1 MILQALTAYYEQ
13 LLKQG
18 KVEAPGWDSK
28 FKVSY
33 ELRLGPDGQLLALND
48 LRQEVPKGKKTV
60 IAPRELPVPH
70 RVKRASGVAANFLCD
85 NTSYLLGADEKG
97 KPERSRQCFEA
108 ALHHKVLDGVD
119 SPAAKAILAFFDS
132 WEPDTAPTHPLL
144 AEQWADLNN
153 NSNLVFGYESPDGA
167 HWLATTDDA
176 IRTAWQSAFD
186 TSDADAETARCL
198 ITGKEAGIARI
209 HPAIKG
215 VMGAQAAG
223 AALVS
228 FNAPAFCSY
237 GHEQGANAPVSE
249 YAAFAYTTALNLL
262 LADRDCCQRIG
273 DTTIVCW
280 AENAAPAYSNAM
292 LMFFCG
298 GAEAR
303 GVSESDLAAALKA
316 LSQGRPVSFLD
327 DKLDPNQN
335 FYVLGISPNAARLS
349 VRFFL
354 RNSFGQF
361 AKNLQDHADRLE
373 ITRPAFDKWE
383 NLSVWAL
390 AQETVNQKSRDKN
403 PSPQLVGDLLRA
415 ILTGGPYPAT
425 LLNGVTLRIRA
436 EREVTRGRAA
446 ILKAYY
452 LRNYPTK
459 LNKEV
464 FTVSLNESSNVPYVL
479 GRLFSVLETIQSV
492 ANPGINATIKDRY
505 FNSACATPATAF
517 PTLVKLAQ
525 KHLQKMSTPNEVHFS
540 KQLTELMAQLPETG
554 FPARLSLPEQGAFEI
569 GYYHQTQKRYAK
581 KNEEE

>member
-108 ALHHKVLDGVD
+108 CAALHHKVLDGVD

-153 NSNLVFGYESPDGA
+153 NANLVFGYESPDGDR
-167 HWLATTDDA
+167 LATTDDA

-262 LADRDCCQRIG
+262 LADRNCCQRIG

-373 ITRPAFDKWE
+373 SPAPPSTSGKTCRSGRWRRRRSTR
-383 NLSVWAL
+383 
-390 AQETVNQKSRDKN
+390 
-403 PSPQLVGDLLRA
+403 
-415 ILTGGPYPAT
+415 
-425 LLNGVTLRIRA
+425 
-436 EREVTRGRAA
+436 
-446 ILKAYY
+446 
-452 LRNYPTK
+452 
-459 LNKEV
+459 
-464 FTVSLNESSNVPYVL
+464 
-479 GRLFSVLETIQSV
+479 
-492 ANPGINATIKDRY
+492 NPGTKIPHPSWWAIC
-505 FNSACATPATAF
+505 SGPSSPADPIPPPCSTA
-517 PTLVKLAQ
+517 
-525 KHLQKMSTPNEVHFS
+525 
-540 KQLTELMAQLPETG
+540 
-554 FPARLSLPEQGAFEI
+554 
-569 GYYHQTQKRYAK
+569 
-581 KNEEE
+581 

>member
-108 ALHHKVLDGVD
+108 CAALHHKVLDGVD

-132 WEPDTAPTHPLL
+132 WKPDTAPTHPLL

-153 NSNLVFGYESPDGA
+153 NANLVFGYESPDGD
-167 HWLATTDDA
+167 HWLATTDKD
-176 IRTAWQSAFD
+176 IRAAWQSAFD

-262 LADRDCCQRIG
+262 LADRNCCQRIG

-373 ITRPAFDKWE
+373 HHPPRLRQVGKPVGLGAGAGDGQPEIPG
-383 NLSVWAL
+383 
-390 AQETVNQKSRDKN
+390 QKSLAPAGGRSAPGHPHRRTLSRHPAQRRD
-403 PSPQLVGDLLRA
+403 PPHPGRTGSHPGPRRHPESLLSPQLPHRA
-415 ILTGGPYPAT
+415 QQGGIYREPERKQPMSPMFWGVSSLCWRRSRASPIPA
-425 LLNGVTLRIRA
+425 
-436 EREVTRGRAA
+436 
-446 ILKAYY
+446 
-452 LRNYPTK
+452 
-459 LNKEV
+459 
-464 FTVSLNESSNVPYVL
+464 
-479 GRLFSVLETIQSV
+479 
-492 ANPGINATIKDRY
+492 
-505 FNSACATPATAF
+505 
-517 PTLVKLAQ
+517 
-525 KHLQKMSTPNEVHFS
+525 STPPS
-540 KQLTELMAQLPETG
+540 KTG
-554 FPARLSLPEQGAFEI
+554 TSTRPVPPRQRPSLRWSSWLRSI
-569 GYYHQTQKRYAK
+569 CRR
-581 KNEEE
+581 

>member
-18 KVEAPGWDSK
+18 KVEAPGWDSR

-108 ALHHKVLDGVD
+108 CAALHHKVLDGVD

-132 WEPDTAPTHPLL
+132 WEPDTASTHPLL

-153 NSNLVFGYESPDGA
+153 NANLVFGCESPDGA
-167 HWLATTDDA
+167 HWLATTDKD

-262 LADRDCCQRIG
+262 LADRNCCQRIG

-298 GAEAR
+298 VFRRWHAPRTSGHFVPKWLVAVLPLP
-303 GVSESDLAAALKA
+303 GYSFSD
-316 LSQGRPVSFLD
+316 GHSFF
-327 DKLDPNQN
+327 K
-335 FYVLGISPNAARLS
+335 V
-349 VRFFL
+349 
-354 RNSFGQF
+354 
-361 AKNLQDHADRLE
+361 
-373 ITRPAFDKWE
+373 
-383 NLSVWAL
+383 
-390 AQETVNQKSRDKN
+390 
-403 PSPQLVGDLLRA
+403 QLID
-415 ILTGGPYPAT
+415 
-425 LLNGVTLRIRA
+425 
-436 EREVTRGRAA
+436 
-446 ILKAYY
+446 
-452 LRNYPTK
+452 
-459 LNKEV
+459 
-464 FTVSLNESSNVPYVL
+464 
-479 GRLFSVLETIQSV
+479 
-492 ANPGINATIKDRY
+492 
-505 FNSACATPATAF
+505 
-517 PTLVKLAQ
+517 
-525 KHLQKMSTPNEVHFS
+525 
-540 KQLTELMAQLPETG
+540 ELP
-554 FPARLSLPEQGAFEI
+554 
-569 GYYHQTQKRYAK
+569 
-581 KNEEE
+581 

>member
-1 MILQALTAYYEQ
+1 M
-13 LLKQG
+13 
-18 KVEAPGWDSK
+18 
-28 FKVSY
+28 
-33 ELRLGPDGQLLALND
+33 
-48 LRQEVPKGKKTV
+48 
-60 IAPRELPVPH
+60 
-70 RVKRASGVAANFLCD
+70 CD

-97 KPERSRQCFEA
+97 KPERSCQCFEA
-108 ALHHKVLDGVD
+108 CASLHHKVLDGVD
-119 SPAAKAILAFFDS
+119 SPAAKAILAFFDH
-132 WEPDTAPTHPLL
+132 WDPAAAPTHPLL
-144 AEQWADLNN
+144 AGQWAGLNN
-153 NSNLVFGYESPDGA
+153 NANLVFGYESPDSA

-176 IRTAWQSAFD
+176 IRDAWQSAFD
-186 TSDADAETARCL
+186 TSDADAEMARCL

-262 LADRDCCQRIG
+262 LADRNCCQRIG

-298 GAEAR
+298 GSEAR

-354 RNSFGQF
+354 HSSFGQF
-361 AKNLQDHADRLE
+361 AKNLQDHADRLS
-373 ITRPAFDKWE
+373 ITRPAFDKRE

-390 AQETVNQKSRDKN
+390 AQETVNQKPRHTKISDKTVQAPWALAQETANQKSRDKN

-452 LRNYPTK
+452 LRNYPTE

-569 GYYHQTQKRYAK
+569 GYYHQTQKRYTK

>member
-18 KVEAPGWDSK
+18 KVEAPGWDSR

-60 IAPRELPVPH
+60 LTPRIMKVPFH
-70 RVKRASGVAANFLCD
+70 KTRTSGVDSRFLCD
-85 NTSYLLGADEKG
+85 KSDYILGANKDG
-97 KPERSRQCFEA
+97 ASQRVLQCFEA
-108 ALHHKVLDGVD
+108 CSTLHHKLLDGVD
-119 SPAAKAILAFFDS
+119 SPAAKAILAFFDH
-132 WEPDTAPTHPLL
+132 WDPAAAPAHPLL

-153 NSNLVFGYESPDGA
+153 NANLVFGYESPDGA

-176 IRTAWQSAFD
+176 IRDAWQSAFD
-186 TSDADAETARCL
+186 TSDAD
-198 ITGKEAGIARI
+198 AGIARI

-249 YAAFAYTTALNLL
+249 YAAFAYTAALNLL
-262 LADRDCCQRIG
+262 LADRNCCQRIG

-354 RNSFGQF
+354 HSSFGQF
-361 AKNLQDHADRLE
+361 AKNLQAPADRLE
-373 ITRPAFDKWE
+373 IPRPAFDKRE

-390 AQETVNQKSRDKN
+390 AQETVNQRSRDKN

-452 LRNYPTK
+452 LRNYPTE